1 MLKFKMNEAAKF
13 DNRRMKIKVVNGWR
27 NIYRAA
33 KNEKEEEINNNKV
46 EMEVSSIVS
55 RFQKEMEMLKE
66 KLAEA
71 NRKN

>member
-1 MLKFKMNEAAKF
+1 
-13 DNRRMKIKVVNGWR
+13 
-27 NIYRAA
+27 
-33 KNEKEEEINNNKV
+33 V
-46 EMEVSSIVS
+46 EMEVSAIVS